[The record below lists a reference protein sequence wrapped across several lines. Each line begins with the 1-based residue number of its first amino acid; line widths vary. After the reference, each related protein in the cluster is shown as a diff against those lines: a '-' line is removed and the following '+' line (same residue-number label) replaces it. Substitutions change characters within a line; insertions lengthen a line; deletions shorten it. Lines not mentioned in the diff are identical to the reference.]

1 MFFAKNT
8 NAKVKTET
16 QRDTH
21 THTQQKKKEK
31 KNNNNTDFNVPQGTS
46 DVVVG
51 EKTTQSLPTGFCCLT
66 ISHSAILSPHVH
78 KHTHTHMEERR
89 KEEKK
94 SMRTGLSLKR

>member
-1 MFFAKNT
+1 MFAKNT

-21 THTQQKKKEK
+21 TQKKGK
-31 KNNNNTDFNVPQGTS
+31 KNIDLNVPQGTS

-51 EKTTQSLPTGFCCLT
+51 EKTTQRLPTGFCCLT
-66 ISHSAILSPHVH
+66 VSHSVILSPHV
-78 KHTHTHMEERR
+78 HTHTHMEERR
-89 KEEKK
+89 KVEKK